1 MNDYIDLDLFYGA
14 AKVSVRSSYF
24 RIKSRPSFVVYGMN
38 GMFAKETSDRQEEH
52 LKLSYLPGRPG
63 FGVDEPRHYGTLTY
77 MDDHGAYH
85 EEKVVS
91 EVGDYGRIYDGAYA
105 SIVLGAPKIVTDAQT
120 IELIDILEKGIQ
132 PLLPAACGGDRTP

>member
-1 MNDYIDLDLFYGA
+1 
-14 AKVSVRSSYF
+14 
-24 RIKSRPSFVVYGMN
+24 
-38 GMFAKETSDRQEEH
+38 
-52 LKLSYLPGRPG
+52 
-63 FGVDEPRHYGTLTY
+63 

-120 IELIDILEKGIQ
+120 IELIGILEKGIQ